1 MKITLAQVM
10 GCIVLVVAGCILGV
24 HIATYQWVGWGVQN
38 KLLRFDPAT
47 KQFLPSHAQVDERR
61 RPEPKEPEKKRP
73 KVIPG
78 TAKPAGAAQ
87 TDE

>member
-1 MKITLAQVM
+1 MKVNLAQVM
-10 GCIVLVVAGCILGV
+10 GCLVLLAAGCILGI

-38 KLLRFDPAT
+38 KLLRFDPNT
-47 KQFLPSHAQVDERR
+47 KQFLPAHPQVDERR

-78 TAKPAGAAQ
+78 DAKPAGSAP
-87 TDE
+87 DEE